1 MAGAAPAAGVLALLL
16 LATPAAPQD
25 IRVALFADADCALR
39 NGTRPIGVCPPVCSS
54 CTALSESTAVLYRY
68 DRSSRQ
74 ALRRFHFETD
84 RCDDGSPSTSTPM
97 SFTRCT
103 PTEGGLSERLVENEH
118 GLPAA
123 SAADAAGVTGAAA
136 GHAKTVCTDFCKV
149 AWVGNSYTYYHDLP
163 QMLAD
168 LAASATPPVT
178 IDHASVT
185 VGGSTLARL
194 SEDPRVVEM
203 LARDWDYV
211 VLQDQSQ
218 IPGGAR
224 PLDRDLALLT
234 LREFYKPYLQRVRAE
249 AILYSTWG
257 RRKLTHNPPFLV
269 MSRSFSADRLLVVA
283 GNGDPAYPDLYPDFS
298 TMTER
303 TTEGYIMYRDVM
315 DNPPLLDAILSPAGA
330 AFANVHDDDEAAFDA
345 LYDPDGSHPS
355 VRGSYLVSCVFY
367 GVLTGR
373 PSVGLPYSPGEIG
386 AEARVYLQVM
396 ADRAVE
402 SAKARAA
409 AGAVAEAAA
418 V

>member
-1 MAGAAPAAGVLALLL
+1 MPLSSLRRTLLL
-16 LATPAAPQD
+16 LQIWVGLCAAAD
-25 IRVALFADADCALR
+25 IRVALFADSNCERR
-39 NGTRPIGVCPPVCSS
+39 NGTRPIGNCPPTCSS

-103 PTEGGLSERLVENEH
+103 PTEGGLSEQLVEEEAE
-118 GLPAA
+118 GTLPAA
-123 SAADAAGVTGAAA
+123 ASSAAA
-136 GHAKTVCTDFCKV
+136 GSAAAAAAAGAGIRRTICTDSCKI

-163 QMLAD
+163 VLLAD
-168 LAASATPPVT
+168 LAASASPPVA

-185 VGGSTLARL
+185 VGGSSLSRL

-224 PLDRDLALLT
+224 PLDRDLALLA
-234 LREFYKPYLQRVRAE
+234 LRDFYKPYLKRVRAE

-257 RRKLTHNPPFLV
+257 RR
-269 MSRSFSADRLLVVA
+269 
-283 GNGDPAYPDLYPDFS
+283 NGDPAYPDLYPDFS

-303 TTEGYIMYRDVM
+303 TTEGYEMYRDVM
-315 DNPPLLDAILSPAGA
+315 ANPPLLDAILSPAGA
-330 AFANVHDDDEAAFDA
+330 AFANVHADDEAAFDA

-373 PSVGLPYSPGEIG
+373 PSVGLPYSPAEIG

-396 ADRAVE
+396 ADRAVAAE
-402 SAKARAA
+402 FRAA
-409 AGAVAEAAA
+409 AEVAAGLPPSPPEVTAAPRA
-418 V
+418 